1 MSISIA
7 IDGPSGAGKSTLAKA
22 ISEKIGYIYFDTGA
36 LYRTVGLHMYNNDIS
51 LDDEQ
56 AVIKHLSNIDIK
68 IKFIDGVQRMFLNN
82 RDVSDEIRKH
92 IISDYASKVSAIPA
106 VRTFL
111 FDMQREFAKNNNVVM
126 DGRDIGSVVLPNA
139 KIKIYLTASANDRAR
154 RRFIELKNRGKS
166 DITYEQVLKD
176 VIERD
181 NRDINRPISPLKI
194 ADGAVVVDTSELN
207 FEQSL
212 SKLLEIIKER
222 II

>member
-1 MSISIA
+1 
-7 IDGPSGAGKSTLAKA
+7 
-22 ISEKIGYIYFDTGA
+22 
-36 LYRTVGLHMYNNDIS
+36 
-51 LDDEQ
+51 
-56 AVIKHLSNIDIK
+56 
-68 IKFIDGVQRMFLNN
+68 
-82 RDVSDEIRKH
+82 
-92 IISDYASKVSAIPA
+92 
-106 VRTFL
+106 
-111 FDMQREFAKNNNVVM
+111 MQREFAKNNNVVM

-176 VIERD
+176 IIERD

-194 ADGAVVVDTSELN
+194 ADGAVVVDTSELS

-212 SKLLEIIKER
+212 NKLLEIIKER